1 MSRMRLVLT
10 IAMAALVGHIMP
22 GDRAL
27 AQNAVTTQPID
38 PFGLEVTLQAKTIIY
53 IEGAAN
59 WDSAF
64 EALTGSFKTIEEYLN
79 KEGLKAD
86 GPAMTIYTAT
96 DDTGFQF
103 KAAVPLAQAP
113 RNPPP
118 NGITIGQSPAG
129 KALKF
134 VHRGSYDAMD
144 NTYEAITN
152 FLDDKQLDAADLFV
166 EEYVTDPLK
175 TAEDKLVINVLV
187 PLK

>member
-1 MSRMRLVLT
+1 MSRIGFAVS
-10 IAMAALVGHIMP
+10 IAMAALAAGVVP
-22 GDRAL
+22 SERAL
-27 AQNAVTTQPID
+27 AQNPVQTQPID
-38 PFGLEVTLQAKTIIY
+38 PFGIEVTLQAKTIIY

-64 EALTGSFKTIEEYLN
+64 EALTGAFKTIEEYLG
-79 KEGLKAD
+79 KEGLRAD
-86 GPAMTIYTAT
+86 GPSMTIYTST

-118 NGITIGQSPAG
+118 NGIATGQSPTG

-152 FLDDKQLDAADLFV
+152 FLDDKQLDAQDLFI

-175 TAEDKLVINVLV
+175 TPETNLIINVLV